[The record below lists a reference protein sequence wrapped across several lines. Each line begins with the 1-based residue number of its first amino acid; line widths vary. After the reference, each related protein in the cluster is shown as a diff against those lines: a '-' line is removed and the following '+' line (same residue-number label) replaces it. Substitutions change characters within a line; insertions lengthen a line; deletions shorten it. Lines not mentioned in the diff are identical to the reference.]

1 MSLEENKTIVRR
13 WFEAENKK
21 DLALL
26 DEFVAADFFDH
37 THQLKG
43 VEEYK
48 KFVASIGK
56 GFPDIHET
64 IKDIIAEGEKVW
76 VFLQVKGTH
85 TGEWMGLAPTG
96 KKIKASVVEIF
107 SIVDGKVA
115 EEWEVADE
123 LDFYKELGLI
133 EYTEKAKKLFPDEV
147 K

>member
-1 MSLEENKTIVRR
+1 MSLEENKAIVRR

-26 DEFVAADFFDH
+26 DEFVAADFVDH

-43 VEEYK
+43 RKEYK
-48 KFVASIGK
+48 QFAASFGK
-56 GFPDIHET
+56 GFPDFHET
-64 IKDIIAEGEKVW
+64 IRDIIAEGEKVW
-76 VFLQVKGTH
+76 VFFEFTGTH

-107 SIVDGKVA
+107 RIVDGKVA

-133 EYTEKAKKLFPDEV
+133 EYTEKAKKLFPDGV